1 MPLPVVP
8 ILPAPLLSRS
18 AFARLVDRHVEGQDQ
33 RAGLA
38 DEQAR
43 AHVQAGRLEALDLQQ
58 QVRRVDDHAVADVAG
73 HAVAHH
79 ARGHQLQRRLVAA

>member
-8 ILPAPLLSRS
+8 ILPPPLVSRAPR
-18 AFARLVDRHVEGQDQ
+18 APCPGHVEGQDQ

-43 AHVQAGRLEALDLQQ
+43 AHVEAQRLQALDLEQ
-58 QVRRVDDHAVADVAG
+58 QVRRVDHHAVADVAG
-73 HAVAHH
+73 HAVAHD
-79 ARGHQLQRRLVAA
+79 ARGDQLQRRLRR